1 MNDNIGERI
10 AIALEQIALE
20 LATPRIFEGIRPIE
34 AEVQVQNAPAVTAPA
49 FPPIG
54 QTTPPGV
61 GVCPDHGYDWKVG
74 KRGLFCSGKTPD
86 GAWCARTPQTTTRA
100 LP

>member
-1 MNDNIGERI
+1 MNDETATRI
-10 AIALEQIALE
+10 ALALEQIALE
-20 LATPRIFEGIRPIE
+20 LAGERLLP
-34 AEVQVQNAPAVTAPA
+34 VQANPVTYQATNTPA

-54 QTTPPGV
+54 QATPPGV
-61 GVCPDHGYDWKVG
+61 GVCPDHGYEWKVG

-86 GAWCARTPQTTTRA
+86 GAWCARTPQTTTRS